1 MTEPDHRRL
10 LTAVAKLPL
19 LSTLPVT
26 TDTRFHSVEHRK
38 PFYFFVRPENS
49 AASRACLSDEPV
61 LIALASRLVADS
73 NALSPLSTTVTV
85 TPMELE
91 LQIGRAHGG
100 QSREQTLLSLS
111 RLRNTELFT
120 DYGPGGDRSVLYH
133 STLIE
138 DLSTPSRGAWSI
150 RLSPY
155 LVGQVQH
162 RQMLKP
168 PAEYFAARG
177 LRRRFWA
184 ICLAFCGKG
193 RAEWQMP
200 LPELWA
206 RTGSTDQLRKFANSL
221 RKLIADEAAIP
232 GFRLSLTGASR
243 DRRLLIKRTA
253 EALDVDDGRP
263 VGPPPQEIILF
274 L

>member
-19 LSTLPVT
+19 LSAVPVT
-26 TDTRFHSVEHRK
+26 TETRFRGVEHRK
-38 PFYFFVRPENS
+38 PFYFVVRPENS
-49 AASRACLSDEPV
+49 AASRACLSDEPI
-61 LIALASRLVADS
+61 LLALASHLVADS
-73 NALSPLSTTVTV
+73 NTLMPLSTIVTV
-85 TPMELE
+85 AATELE
-91 LQIGRAHGG
+91 RLIGRAHGG
-100 QSREQTLLSLS
+100 QSREQTLLSLR

-120 DYGPGGDRSVLYH
+120 DYSPGGDRSVLHH

-168 PAEYFAARG
+168 PLEYHAARG

-184 ICLAFCGKG
+184 ICLAFCGKD
-193 RAEWQMP
+193 RAEWQMS

-221 RKLIADEAAIP
+221 GKLVTDEAAIP

-243 DRRLLIKRTA
+243 DRQLLIKRTA
-253 EALDVDDGRP
+253 EALEVDDRRP
-263 VGPPPQEIILF
+263 VGPPPQEIVLF